1 MDSYR
6 TAARVTDGKL
16 DLDRARLSAALA
28 SMKDGPVEVTVERK
42 RSTRTVQ
49 QNRFYFKTIVEA
61 IAIETGQDRESV
73 HEALKRECNAKHVEM
88 VNKATGE
95 VFETWIG
102 ASTTSLNTSDFS
114 SYIERCRAFAAQF
127 FGLTFE
133 EQTP

>member
-6 TAARVTDGKL
+6 TPAQVANGAL
-16 DLDRARLSAALA
+16 DLDRDRLRAALA
-28 SMKDGPVEVTVERK
+28 VMKDGPVTVTIERK
-42 RSTRTVQ
+42 RSTRSVQ

-88 VNKATGE
+88 ANKTTGE

-102 ASTTSLNTSDFS
+102 ASTAALNTADFS
-114 SYIERCRAFAAQF
+114 AYIERCRAFAAQF

>member
-6 TAARVTDGKL
+6 TPALVASGAL
-16 DLDRARLSAALA
+16 DLDRDRLRAALA
-28 SMKDGPVEVTVERK
+28 LMKDGPVTLTIERLGSK
-42 RSTRTVQ
+42 RSTQ
-49 QNRFYFKTIVEA
+49 QNRFYWKTVVEA
-61 IAIETGQDRESV
+61 IVIETGQDRESV

-88 VNKATGE
+88 VNKQTGE

-102 ASTTSLNTSDFS
+102 ASTTALNTGEFTA
-114 SYIERCRAFAAQF
+114 YIERCRAFAATF